1 MKPMKQQKP
10 SSNIL
15 LRQWN
20 QVLGESGSRLT
31 QPRQK
36 ILEAIADRVES
47 FTAEELVD
55 ELKGDG
61 VGRATVFRTI
71 DLLSEANMLHR
82 IHTGGCNAYVICPP
96 VHHHHVICSDCGVT
110 ANVDLCDLEEQV
122 ASAAKQTGF
131 AIDAHHLE
139 FLGRCSA
146 CQSA

>member
-1 MKPMKQQKP
+1 MPHNAT
-10 SSNIL
+10 SATTL
-15 LRQWN
+15 LHQWSGA
-20 QVLGESGSRLT
+20 LGQSGSRLT

-36 ILEAIADRVES
+36 ILEAIAQRDES

-55 ELKGDG
+55 ELKAEG

-82 IHTGGCNAYVICPP
+82 IHTAGCNAYVTCPP

-122 ASAAKQTGF
+122 ASAARQTGF
-131 AIDAHHLE
+131 AIDTHHLE
-139 FLGRCSA
+139 FLGRCSS
-146 CQSA
+146 CQGA